1 MKCKYF
7 HFGGGVSSDMKD
19 PLFKFKSGFSKENRK
34 FYIGKKIHN
43 QEIYDQIISIW
54 EKNNPNKIDKRL
66 LKYRY

>member
-1 MKCKYF
+1 
-7 HFGGGVSSDMKD
+7 MKD